1 MTELGP
7 APVLGSP
14 GDHSLDPK
22 ANLNPNPNPNLII
35 PPTPGLTLNPGD
47 ERFLAN
53 LLAQPKLTPAT
64 LARHLDPRWIPSPH
78 LMYISLRIATAL
90 SRGAARIIISLP
102 PRHGKS
108 RISSIGT
115 SVWALE
121 KWPHKEIAITSY
133 GADLSEDFSTKVRD
147 QIMKNP
153 HKLDVR
159 IRSNSNRVDRFL
171 TTKGGSVIAVGTG
184 GAFIGRGADILFVDD
199 FIKDHKEAHSHL
211 SREFTWNWF
220 TTTAM
225 TRLEPNASVVI
236 VATRWHEDDL
246 IGRLL
251 DRFPGVW
258 EYIRIPAIAE
268 EGDILGRNAGEA
280 LFPQRY
286 NIQYLLQWRK
296 ILGTK
301 MFDAMYQQDPRSD
314 ATRLADK
321 AWINICTELPN
332 HNHLKWCRVWDLAA
346 TQGGGDY
353 TTGGLHC
360 VDVETRIMFT
370 ADMRREQLSPENVE
384 ILVKKTADEDGQMV
398 PILIEQEPGAS
409 GKALVDYYKRTVL
422 KGFKV
427 IPIPTTK
434 AKAVRAQPWLAG
446 CEAGRYYIL
455 QGPWN
460 DQFLREFDHFPT
472 GEYDDQEDNGAIGW
486 NYLIGKETVKVTWGR
501 QRLINGQDT
510 RPLVDQLGRP
520 IRQKFVVTPRKAT
533 PRGPV
538 KGAVWGRSK
547 PSSTSN
553 RPKTSGLIFK
563 T

>member
-1 MTELGP
+1 MAGPQMTELGP
-7 APVLGSP
+7 TASMSGSQGAPYP
-14 GDHSLDPK
+14 
-22 ANLNPNPNPNLII
+22 II
-35 PPTPGLTLNPGD
+35 PPGVALNPGD

-53 LLAQPKLTPAT
+53 LLSQPKLTPAT
-64 LARHLDPRWIPSPH
+64 MARYLDPRWIPSPH
-78 LMYISLRIATAL
+78 LMYISLRIAIAL

-121 KWPHKEIAITSY
+121 KWPHKEIALTSY
-133 GADLSEDFSTKVRD
+133 GADLSEEFSTKVRD
-147 QIMKNP
+147 QITKNP

-159 IRSNSNRVDRFL
+159 LRANSNRVDRFL

-184 GAFIGRGADILFVDD
+184 GVFTGRGADILFVDD
-199 FIKDHKEAHSHL
+199 FIKDHKEAMSHT

-225 TRLEPNASVVI
+225 TRLEPGASVVI

-268 EGDILGRNAGEA
+268 AGDLLGREVGQA
-280 LFPQRY
+280 LFPERY
-286 NIQYLLQWRK
+286 NIEYLLQWRK

-314 ATRLADK
+314 ETRMANK
-321 AWINICTELPN
+321 EWVNICTELPN
-332 HNHLKWCRVWDLAA
+332 HNHLKWARVWDLAA

-360 VDVETRIMFT
+360 IDIHTRIMFT
-370 ADMRREQLSPENVE
+370 ADMKREQLSPENVE
-384 ILVKKTADEDGQMV
+384 RLVKKCAEEDGPTV
-398 PILIEQEPGAS
+398 PILIEQEPGSS
-409 GKALVDYYKRTVL
+409 GKALVSHFARNVL
-422 KGFKV
+422 KGYKV
-427 IPIPTTK
+427 IGIPTTK
-434 AKAVRAQPWLAG
+434 AKAVNAQAWLAG

-455 QGPWN
+455 RGAWN
-460 DQFLREFDHFPT
+460 DTFLREFDHFPT
-472 GEYDDQEDNGAIGW
+472 GEYDDQEDNGAIAW
-486 NYLIGKETVKVTWGR
+486 NYLIGKEKVQVVWGR
-501 QRLINGQDT
+501 QGLTEGKSTQL
-510 RPLVDQLGRP
+510 LVDQYGNP
-520 IRQKFVVTPRKAT
+520 IRKSFVVPPPKQTA
-533 PRGPV
+533 RGPV
-538 KGAVWGRSK
+538 KGATWGRAK
-547 PSSTSN
+547 PNGTSG
-553 RPKTSGLIFK
+553 RPKGSGLIFQNR
-563 T
+563 